1 MTFCSSCVEQARGK
15 MNSRKLYFQISLEI
29 KKMVEIKAFL
39 RIVYMATGRKAF
51 SHILLRNYIPLSLH
65 VRCFLERGEGWEF
78 SCSSLYH
85 LQRYNISFFTQSALR
100 NPDELNELENMRT
113 A

>member
-1 MTFCSSCVEQARGK
+1 MAFCSSCVEQALGK
-15 MNSRKLYFQISLEI
+15 MNARKLYFQISLETE
-29 KKMVEIKAFL
+29 KLVEIKAFL

-51 SHILLRNYIPLSLH
+51 THILLRNYIPLSLH
-65 VRCFLERGEGWEF
+65 VRCFLERGEGWKF

-85 LQRYNISFFTQSALR
+85 LQRYNISFFTQSEST
-100 NPDELNELENMRT
+100 NPDELNELENMRK